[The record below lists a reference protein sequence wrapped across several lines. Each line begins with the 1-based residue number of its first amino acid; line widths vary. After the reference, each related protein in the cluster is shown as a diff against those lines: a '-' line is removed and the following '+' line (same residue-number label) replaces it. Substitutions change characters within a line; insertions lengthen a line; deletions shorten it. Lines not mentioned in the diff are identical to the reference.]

1 MRSMLFTFVLLS
13 LVPVSSTLAGVH
25 VGLAQVDEIEGVT
38 SKAATLSWETD
49 QRHPWEF
56 MGGVIKARNDAR
68 LSSPRVIFGSVSKR
82 FTWHGWFA
90 HGGIAAT
97 NSDTEELSRHWQF
110 MTGIGYR
117 YQRLT
122 VSVRHLSNAN
132 TGGRNRGENLFLL
145 QFGF

>member
-1 MRSMLFTFVLLS
+1 MRPTLLAAA
-13 LVPVSSTLAGVH
+13 LLALAFSTGALAGVH
-25 VGLAQVDEIEGVT
+25 VGIAHVDEIDDV
-38 SKAATLSWETD
+38 SSSAATLSWETD
-49 QRHPWEF
+49 QRHPWEI

-68 LSSPRVIFGSVSKR
+68 LSSPRVYFGSVSKR
-82 FTWHGWFA
+82 FTWNGWFA
-90 HGGIAAT
+90 QGGIAAT
-97 NSDTEELSRHWQF
+97 NSDTEELSKHWQF